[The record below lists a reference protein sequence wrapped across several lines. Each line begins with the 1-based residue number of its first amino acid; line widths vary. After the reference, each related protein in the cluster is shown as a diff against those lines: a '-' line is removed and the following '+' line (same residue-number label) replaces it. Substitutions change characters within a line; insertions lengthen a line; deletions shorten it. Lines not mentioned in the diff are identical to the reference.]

1 MDKGSQGN
9 RGKARSPGK
18 EQRRT
23 KNKNATPKPIPTS
36 IRESSPA
43 LLPPEPA
50 PFAML
55 SSPSPASKHS
65 ATHLSTSET
74 CQKAGS
80 SQVDGK
86 RRVALPC
93 CVLGALA
100 PARHVVCSSAM
111 DWNGA
116 FLVWR
121 MLAGEQQG
129 MRVAACQTFML
140 FRTKTR
146 RLWQLTTLL
155 PLGCHKLCVCVHA
168 CVYVN
173 VCMICWPSYAW
184 PPNSPPLTPMKSQQ
198 VLKRRG
204 VGHTHR
210 KTPSE
215 NSHPGNA
222 SSQLPQSVPPPPSPD
237 HLQGCCQPGLQ
248 AAGTASGHAQL
259 SLPGGAP
266 EMLGKAGGRK
276 TGHPGVKHSKI
287 RQCVTMKILDVVQ
300 QQQPTSGNGKPC
312 CQGKQQL
319 EARAWLGN
327 TVMLRT
333 AKDSGSAVRIKGW
346 EGWLLCSEAPGSA
359 ATEILAVLGMHNQS
373 YKRRAAFNRKASD
386 DLAAPGR
393 F

>member
-1 MDKGSQGN
+1 MTENTWRSASKNTTNAVIKLQKATTQMDKGSQGN

-129 MRVAACQTFML
+129 MRVAA
-140 FRTKTR
+140 
-146 RLWQLTTLL
+146 
-155 PLGCHKLCVCVHA
+155 
-168 CVYVN
+168 
-173 VCMICWPSYAW
+173 S
-184 PPNSPPLTPMKSQQ
+184 
-198 VLKRRG
+198 
-204 VGHTHR
+204 
-210 KTPSE
+210 
-215 NSHPGNA
+215 
-222 SSQLPQSVPPPPSPD
+222 
-237 HLQGCCQPGLQ
+237 
-248 AAGTASGHAQL
+248 GTASGHAQL